1 MNADVDRL
9 SKEVWEVAVSMFDQ
23 VEDIKVTLINIRIMV
38 AGMQENQHARGL
50 DVIASHIE
58 KSLTALTDKS
68 RVIRDIAKDIGKANQ
83 SDELTPENKA

>member
-9 SKEVWEVAVSMFDQ
+9 SKQTWEVAVSMFDQ

-68 RVIRDIAKDIGKANQ
+68 RILRDMAKDIGKANR
-83 SDELTPENKA
+83 DGALTQEDKA